1 MRQPQK
7 PVGVSKYP
15 LCRVT
20 GRLEVIFSDLEI
32 SEEDPSSIMNPW
44 QQNASCDPFI
54 AEQSPCLLGNYVSY
68 SINVTSWQD
77 VAAGIQ
83 FAQTKN
89 IRLVVKN
96 TGHE

>member
-1 MRQPQK
+1 MRQSQK
-7 PVGVSKYP
+7 PVGVSKP
-15 LCRVT
+15 PVSRVT
-20 GRLEVIFSDLEI
+20 GRLEVISSDLEI

-44 QQNASCDPFI
+44 QQNASCDPFT

-68 SINVTSWQD
+68 SIKVTSWQD

-83 FAQTKN
+83 FAQKKN